1 MTFNVL
7 INKYD
12 FDNIYK
18 MYASI
23 YNALWIV
30 FIELIIIIYAEKDY
44 SGFLLVLMI
53 IIMISAFTVRY
64 MIQNATFFS
73 DQDYVRALIA
83 STQGMKRLSQKMLP
97 RTESAYVGEI
107 ARSNIDDGTKEIK
120 TILNYINQKRP
131 EGSI

>member
-1 MTFNVL
+1 MNKYVKLLLMFIFGIVISYFMTFNVL

-64 MIQNATFFS
+64 MIQNATFFPCTFYS
-73 DQDYVRALIA
+73 WRPKSRQPWCSQPVSSP
-83 STQGMKRLSQKMLP
+83 STHPP
-97 RTESAYVGEI
+97 R
-107 ARSNIDDGTKEIK
+107 K
-120 TILNYINQKRP
+120 P
-131 EGSI
+131 ER